1 MCLEDWEVLLTFNT
15 TRNQWVHT
23 HTHLL
28 IHTRY
33 KLFLGV
39 FKITRVVREKSDHT
53 FGSTIKKA
61 NPDSIQINLIQRLYK
76 LKLFL

>member
-15 TRNQWVHT
+15 TRNQWV
-23 HTHLL
+23 
-28 IHTRY
+28 HTRY

-53 FGSTIKKA
+53 FVSTIKKA
-61 NPDSIQINLIQRLYK
+61 NPDSIQMNLIQRLYK

>member
-1 MCLEDWEVLLTFNT
+1 MFGGLGSFINVQHNKEPMGA
-15 TRNQWVHT
+15 HT
-23 HTHLL
+23 YALL

-39 FKITRVVREKSDHT
+39 FKITRVEREKSDHT

-61 NPDSIQINLIQRLYK
+61 NPDSIQMNLIQRLYK